1 MLYFSC
7 SMKMGGWVGYRYFSL
22 FSLIALIYGCVGGG
36 GGSDEIGQHCFE
48 REQKLSGVNDNEE
61 GVCSGQPI
69 PDSGLS
75 FLRPPQV
82 VTRR

>member
-61 GVCSGQPI
+61 GCVVVNPSRTVG
-69 PDSGLS
+69 GV